1 MTREDREP
9 RVWRAPLERLL
20 DCTSIPDPEK
30 EDRMRLHRLA
40 LAIIAL
46 MAPITVAQETYRKPP
61 PQVVKVLEAPPLP
74 LVSIDPARKNL
85 LLVARE
91 TLPPIKDLAEPMW
104 RLAGLR
110 LNPRTSGPHG
120 PRRFVGLTLERI
132 PGGEEVR
139 VALPPDV
146 DLGMPQWS
154 PDGAWFAFT
163 ITGASGLELWVG
175 DTRTGAAHRVTT
187 PPLNAVLGSPFL
199 WMPDSRH
206 VLARFVPAGRGDAP
220 GAETVPAGP
229 VVQESG
235 GIAAPV
241 RTYQDLLQNPQDE
254 KRFDYLATSEL
265 ALVDIESGAREVLG
279 KPAVYALVAPSP
291 SGESLLVSRYERPY
305 SYSVPAAYFPER
317 VEIWDRHGQLVR
329 EVARLPLREDIPIE
343 GVATGPRA
351 FEWQDNAADTLLW
364 AEALDGGDPRKKV
377 PHRDRLLSLAAP
389 FTQAPQAVL
398 ETEYRYTGTRW
409 MQRANQALVSEY
421 DRDRRWTRTWLV
433 NVTDAEASRRL
444 LWDRSA
450 QDRYKDAGDPV
461 MRTSP
466 AGRDLILVN
475 EGAIYLSGRGASPE
489 GDRPF
494 LDRLDLA
501 DFSTKRLWRCQG
513 ESYESVVGLASDDG
527 SAIITQFETR
537 SDPPNYFMRSP
548 GANASNQLTHFADP
562 APELRTIHKELVTY
576 ARDDGVK
583 LSATLYLPPGLHA
596 DPEHPLKLPLIVWAY
611 PLEYNDAGT
620 AGQVTGSPFRYTQFS
635 GISHLFLLTQGYAI
649 MDGAAMPVVGDPE
662 TVNDTF
668 IPQIVAGAKA
678 AIDEAVRL
686 GVADRNRVGVGGH
699 SYGAFMTANL
709 LAHCDLFRA
718 GVARSGAYN
727 RTLTPFGF
735 QSERRSFWEAPT
747 AYINLS
753 PFTHA
758 DQIKEPL
765 LLIHGELD
773 NNPGTFP
780 IQSERLF
787 HAMKGLGKTVRLVL
801 LPYESH
807 GYQARESVMQTLAE
821 MIDWFD
827 RYVKNAPP
835 PSGQ

>member
-1 MTREDREP
+1 MRPQHQALVIALSIAFTM
-9 RVWRAPLERLL
+9 AP
-20 DCTSIPDPEK
+20 
-30 EDRMRLHRLA
+30 RLA
-40 LAIIAL
+40 
-46 MAPITVAQETYRKPP
+46 AQEAYRKPP
-61 PQVVKVLEAPPLP
+61 PAIVKVLEAPLLP
-74 LVSIDPARKNL
+74 VVSIDPQCQNL

-91 TLPPIKDLAEPMW
+91 SMPPIKDLAEPMW

-120 PRRFVGLTLERI
+120 PRRFVGLTLQRI
-132 PGGEEVR
+132 PGGEQVR

-146 DLGMPQWS
+146 DLGMPSWS
-154 PDGAWFAFT
+154 PDGASFAFLVKGAKGLEVWIGT
-163 ITGASGLELWVG
+163 TASGE
-175 DTRTGAAHRVTT
+175 AHRLAT
-187 PPLNAVLGSPFL
+187 PPLNAVLGSAFR

-206 VLARFVPAGRGDAP
+206 LLCRFVPATRGEPPADDPAP
-220 GAETVPAGP
+220 TGP
-229 VVQESG
+229 VIQESAG
-235 GIAAPV
+235 TSAPV
-241 RTYQDLLQNPQDE
+241 RTYQDLLKSPQDE

-265 ALVDIESGAREVLG
+265 ALVDIATGAREVLG
-279 KPAVYALVAPSP
+279 KPAVYAMADPSP
-291 SGESLLVSRYERPY
+291 NGEYLLVSRYEKPY
-305 SYSVPAAYFPER
+305 SYAVPAGYFPER
-317 VEIWDRHGQLVR
+317 VEIWDRHGQTVR

-351 FEWQDNAADTLLW
+351 FEWQDNQNDTLFW

-377 PHRDRLLSLAAP
+377 AHRDRLFAIAAP

-398 ETEYRYTGTRW
+398 ETEYRYSGLQW
-409 MQRANQALVSEY
+409 LQRANQALVGEY

-433 NVTDAEASRRL
+433 NVADGEASRRL

-450 QDRYKDAGDPV
+450 QDRYKDAGNPLT
-461 MRTSP
+461 RSSP
-466 AGRDLILVN
+466 AGRELVLVH
-475 EGAIYLSGRGASPE
+475 EGAIYLAGRGATPE

-494 LDRLDLA
+494 LDQLDLK

-513 ESYESVVGLASDDG
+513 DSYESVVDLASDD
-527 SAIITQFETR
+527 AATILTEYETR
-537 SDPPNYFMRSP
+537 NEPPNYFMRSP
-548 GANASNQLTHFADP
+548 GKNESKQLTQFADP
-562 APELRTIHKELVTY
+562 APELRTVYKELVTY
-576 ARDDGVK
+576 EREDGVK
-583 LSATLYLPPGLHA
+583 LSATLYLPPGMRP

-635 GISHLFLLTQGYAI
+635 GISHLFLLMQGYAI
-649 MDGAAMPVVGDPE
+649 MDGAAMPVVGAPE

-668 IPQIVAGAKA
+668 LPQIVSSAKA
-678 AIDEAVRL
+678 AIDKAVQL

-735 QSERRSFWEAPT
+735 QSERRTFWEAPS
-747 AYINLS
+747 AYIDLS

-758 DQIKEPL
+758 DKINEPL

-773 NNPGTFP
+773 SNPGTFP
-780 IQSERLF
+780 MQSERLF
-787 HAMKGLGKTVRLVL
+787 HAMKGLGETVRLVV

-807 GYQARESVMQTLAE
+807 GYQARESVYQTLAE
-821 MIDWFD
+821 MVDWFD
-827 RYVKNAPP
+827 RYVKNVADSP
-835 PSGQ
+835 GQ